1 MSIARAA
8 RVPGLGWLIGE
19 GRALARALGSPAL
32 YLVALATVLAVTAT
46 YQVRP
51 SYHISVGGP
60 TDRPYLETIHAAE
73 VDGNAARSDDPVVR
87 RYAAWRWTQPDSV
100 VKLPGIGRQD
110 VTVHLELSGARPP
123 GAPPPGPVQVFS
135 KGTGDPADRFGPGR
149 LVATLDPVPEPKT
162 YTFALARDP
171 DLTSGDLRLTIRT
184 TTPFTPTGDPRVLGV
199 RLFNVDVVPADTPS
213 KGIIPPVSQITPLL
227 VSALLA
233 ALLALRLGWGVG
245 GAALAGLGWA
255 LAAAAFLLW
264 DRPWLTVITGILP
277 PLLAGTYV
285 LVIVLGPL
293 VAWLYRWGGIGW
305 PGGERRVLLTVFAA
319 AFAARLGGQ
328 LHPEIY
334 IPDLG
339 FHANR
344 FSEVLN
350 GNLLFTIYSAEWGN
364 HKTFYLPTVYMFMAP
379 FQALLNDRF
388 LTVRVFTVL
397 LDTTSVF
404 LLYYLARRA
413 LGSGRAGLWAAMLF
427 VTFPQAVLVF
437 SWGITANVFAQWTTL
452 AVATVVVVGYERL
465 NRPLVWGLLVAVLF
479 LALMSH
485 PGTVQLTAV
494 MMAIT
499 LALWAWLRG
508 RVGPARSW
516 WLVGGAL
523 VAAAVIA
530 FLVYYINWVGLE
542 LSEFAAIQEERRKL
556 AGGVFRVRVGGS
568 VNDISLDLYSYF
580 VYSRQ
585 AQILEGLWG
594 FWKEAWAYYKTWPL
608 LWAVCG
614 LLAAG
619 PLTPV
624 LRRLRTLSV
633 GWVAAMVVFAV
644 VGLISNL
651 YVRYPLFILPLVAL
665 GGGALL
671 EWLRRRG
678 QAGAL
683 LLPLVLGTFIVNALA
698 LWWWRIMFYLK

>member
-1 MSIARAA
+1 
-8 RVPGLGWLIGE
+8 
-19 GRALARALGSPAL
+19 
-32 YLVALATVLAVTAT
+32 
-46 YQVRP
+46 
-51 SYHISVGGP
+51 
-60 TDRPYLETIHAAE
+60 
-73 VDGNAARSDDPVVR
+73 
-87 RYAAWRWTQPDSV
+87 
-100 VKLPGIGRQD
+100 
-110 VTVHLELSGARPP
+110 
-123 GAPPPGPVQVFS
+123 
-135 KGTGDPADRFGPGR
+135 
-149 LVATLDPVPEPKT
+149 
-162 YTFALARDP
+162 
-171 DLTSGDLRLTIRT
+171 
-184 TTPFTPTGDPRVLGV
+184 
-199 RLFNVDVVPADTPS
+199 
-213 KGIIPPVSQITPLL
+213 
-227 VSALLA
+227 
-233 ALLALRLGWGVG
+233 
-245 GAALAGLGWA
+245 
-255 LAAAAFLLW
+255 
-264 DRPWLTVITGILP
+264 
-277 PLLAGTYV
+277 
-285 LVIVLGPL
+285 
-293 VAWLYRWGGIGW
+293 
-305 PGGERRVLLTVFAA
+305 
-319 AFAARLGGQ
+319 
-328 LHPEIY
+328 
-334 IPDLG
+334 
-339 FHANR
+339 
-344 FSEVLN
+344 
-350 GNLLFTIYSAEWGN
+350 
-364 HKTFYLPTVYMFMAP
+364 
-379 FQALLNDRF
+379 
-388 LTVRVFTVL
+388 VL

-404 LLYYLARRA
+404 LLYYLTRRA

-465 NRPLVWGLLVAVLF
+465 NRPVVWGLLVAVLF

-499 LALWAWLRG
+499 LALWAWLRR

-523 VAAAVIA
+523 VEAAVIA
-530 FLVYYINWVGLE
+530 FLVYYVNWVGLE

-568 VNDISLDLYSYF
+568 VNDVSLDLYSYF

-585 AQILEGLWG
+585 AQIVEGLWG
-594 FWKEAWAYYKTWPL
+594 FWKEAWAYYKAWPL

-633 GWVAAMVVFAV
+633 GWVGAAVVFAL

-678 QAGAL
+678 RAGAL
-683 LLPLVLGTFIVNALA
+683 LVSLVLGTFIVNAFA
-698 LWWWRIMFYLK
+698 LWWWRIEFYLK